1 MGWAVLS
8 VTPGK
13 AGELLKAYF
22 IQYRLGTPISW
33 SAPAVM
39 AERLTDFISLI
50 CLAFLGMLIFE
61 SGAFYLVLGGAGIW
75 FAVALGAGVLLVYR
89 SRFEAESEG
98 DAEPVGGR
106 GVQKREGIAE

>member
-75 FAVALGAGVLLVYR
+75 FAVALKGISLPNAVAATFVIRVCTLWFGRGGAACL
-89 SRFEAESEG
+89 S
-98 DAEPVGGR
+98 EPV
-106 GVQKREGIAE
+106 